1 MMGDSFCGWI
11 ETLRTHAAADKTRG
25 KNDDLSKRSRAGKPL
40 CLTISTW

>member
-11 ETLRTHAAADKTRG
+11 ETLRTHAAAERTSG
-25 KNDDLSKRSRAGKPL
+25 KKDDLRRRNKAGRPL